1 MARDGGTRICVL
13 HKNIPNIISSVS
25 GVLSSNS
32 VNIENMSSKS
42 RNAYAYA
49 ILDVTGDVFEDIIRK
64 IYNIDGVIRT
74 RIII

>member
-1 MARDGGTRICVL
+1 
-13 HKNIPNIISSVS
+13 
-25 GVLSSNS
+25 
-32 VNIENMSSKS
+32 MSSKS

-64 IYNIDGVIRT
+64 IYIIDGVIRT